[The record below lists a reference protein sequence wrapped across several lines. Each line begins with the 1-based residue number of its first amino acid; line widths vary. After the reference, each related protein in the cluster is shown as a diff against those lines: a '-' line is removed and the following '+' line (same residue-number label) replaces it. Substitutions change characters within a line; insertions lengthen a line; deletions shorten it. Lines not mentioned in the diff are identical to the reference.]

1 MKTVE
6 DSINLINQ
14 KIYHLAEENPIDN
27 IENLKELTRIV
38 QRLNRSKGEK

>member
-14 KIYHLAEENPIDN
+14 KIYCLAEENPVDN
-27 IENLKELTRIV
+27 IETIKELTRII
-38 QRLNRSKGEK
+38 QRLKRSKVAR